1 MNESIKCPHCKGDKL
16 QEGGRN
22 EYKCMYCGTIF
33 KTKEETTQENKS
45 NTNNQAYLDESPI
58 PPRIANP
65 APPVVNPIYIVNE
78 PQKNNN
84 DAFVKGVAG
93 GCLGVA
99 IWYFLGPVIGL
110 LILMAMCSNT
120 SI

>member
-1 MNESIKCPHCKGDKL
+1 MNELIRCPYCKGDKL
-16 QEGGRN
+16 QEKGRN

-33 KTKEETTQENKS
+33 KTKEETTQN
-45 NTNNQAYLDESPI
+45 NTNNQDYLDGSSLSST
-58 PPRIANP
+58 IANP
-65 APPVVNPIYIVNE
+65 TSPVVNPIYIVNE
-78 PQKNNN
+78 PQNNNN

-99 IWYFLGPVIGL
+99 IWYFLGPIIGL

>member
-16 QEGGRN
+16 QERGRN

-33 KTKEETTQENKS
+33 KTKKEASQENKS
-45 NTNNQAYLDESPI
+45 NADNQVYLDGSPT
-58 PPRIANP
+58 PPTIANST
-65 APPVVNPIYIVNE
+65 PVVNPIYIVNE
-78 PQKNNN
+78 PPKNNN
-84 DAFVKGVAG
+84 DALVKGVAG

-99 IWYFLGPVIGL
+99 IWYFLGPIIGL